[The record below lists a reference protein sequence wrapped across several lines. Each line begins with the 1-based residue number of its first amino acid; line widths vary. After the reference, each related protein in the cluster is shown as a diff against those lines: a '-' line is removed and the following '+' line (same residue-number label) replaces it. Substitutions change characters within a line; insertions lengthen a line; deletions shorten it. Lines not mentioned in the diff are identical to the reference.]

1 MPARV
6 ARPAGQI
13 HLLSFGGAVFDGPIV
28 LAGGVADGVAI
39 AAAQLLGCD
48 LAYMGTRFIA
58 ARESM
63 ASDAYRQM
71 LVDST
76 MDDVILTKAFTGL
89 EASMLR
95 PSILAA
101 GLDPAK
107 LDESVSQER
116 AKGCAQSFAPL
127 FGHAMKRRSWRASIH
142 RAPQPRG
149 SMRARLEIA
158 VKRQLG
164 RIVNACGQRLF

>member
-1 MPARV
+1 
-6 ARPAGQI
+6 
-13 HLLSFGGAVFDGPIV
+13 
-28 LAGGVADGVAI
+28 
-39 AAAQLLGCD
+39 
-48 LAYMGTRFIA
+48 MGTRFIA

-101 GLDPAK
+101 CLDPAK

-116 AKGCAQSFAPL
+116 AMEA
-127 FGHAMKRRSWRASIH
+127 FGNKSGGPRRWSGVWSSGHSVSAVHSVMGAAELID
-142 RAPQPRG
+142 
-149 SMRARLEIA
+149 EIA
-158 VKRQLG
+158 REYEASVANSDLVRSSKHCERDEWSAARQSTHD
-164 RIVNACGQRLF
+164 Q